1 MRVLLILII
10 LLFAG
15 CSHYSETGRMND
27 SDSGTE
33 SSTVKLYKYSNFI
46 TEDLLYSHLS
56 VIAHDSLEGRE
67 TGMPG
72 QKKAANYLV
81 EQYRAMA
88 LTPAGDSDSY
98 LQTFNLSANITD
110 SLVYHLYSTTDD
122 DTLLVEKFSTS
133 GNSENPFIKLFG
145 GSVSLSGDLVF
156 AGFGVNDT
164 GRGVNHLGSDYF
176 LEKWVVIFE
185 DIPYIIEEDTLINP
199 SITENSRYGTILGQK
214 GADGVLLI
222 GSETDDKYNQLSEI
236 HTQLIDK
243 PTGLSLPYLQRS
255 PAGQFPAGIIKVS
268 PDIAATLLGY
278 DSSEQ
283 LFEYKN
289 QLTANI
295 TDFEPRNLDYHLQY
309 TPYNNSTELST
320 ENVVAFFEGGDPEL
334 KNEIIV
340 LSAHYDHLG
349 ITMPNENG
357 DMINNG
363 ADDDGSGT
371 VALLAIAQT
380 LQRAAVDGFK
390 PDRSILFLHVSG
402 EEKGL
407 LGSRYY
413 SDHPLVP
420 IDQTIANLNAD
431 MIGRSTTDRAKSGNT
446 DYVFLIGGEII
457 SSTLDSLVQVANTS
471 TVSLN
476 LDSRYNDLNDPNQFY
491 RRSDHWNFGRFGIP
505 FVFYFT
511 GVHEDYHQPSDE
523 IDKIDF
529 PKLTK
534 VTKLIYSSMIEIAN
548 HPERPAVDNE
558 EFIRITRE
566 N

>member
-1 MRVLLILII
+1 MRALLCLSI
-10 LLFAG
+10 LLFFG
-15 CSHYSETGRMND
+15 CSHYSETSRTSD
-27 SDSGTE
+27 SDSNRDTSVE
-33 SSTVKLYKYSNFI
+33 KLYEYGNFI
-46 TEDLLYSHLS
+46 TEDLLHSHLS

-81 EQYRAMA
+81 EQYNSMA
-88 LTPAGDSDSY
+88 LTPAGDSESY
-98 LQTFNLSANITD
+98 LQTFNLSANVTD
-110 SLVYHLYSTTDD
+110 SLVYHLYTTTDD
-122 DTLLVEKFSTS
+122 DTLLAEKFSVS
-133 GNSENPFIKLFG
+133 NNSQSQIVKLFG
-145 GSVSLSGDLVF
+145 GSVALSGDLVF

-164 GRGVNHLGSDYF
+164 GRGVNHLDGVDFSG
-176 LEKWVVIFE
+176 KWVLIFE
-185 DIPYIIEEDTLINP
+185 DIPYVFEGDTLINP
-199 SITENSRYGTILGQK
+199 AITENSRYGTILVQK
-214 GADGVLLI
+214 GADGILLV
-222 GSETDDKYNQLSEI
+222 GSETDEEFKRIAEI
-236 HTQLIDK
+236 HSELIDK

-255 PAGQFPAGIIKVS
+255 SAGQFPAGIVKVS
-268 PDIAATLLGY
+268 PDLAASLLGY
-278 DSSEQ
+278 DSSEE
-283 LFEYKN
+283 LFAYKN
-289 QLTANI
+289 RLTTNI
-295 TDFEPRNLDYHLQY
+295 TDFEPGNMDYHLRY
-309 TPYNNSTELST
+309 TPYSSSTDLST
-320 ENVVAFFEGGDPEL
+320 ENVVAFFEGSDPEL
-334 KNEIIV
+334 KEEVIV

-349 ITMPNENG
+349 ITLPDEKG

-380 LQRAAVDGFK
+380 LQRAANDGFK
-390 PDRSILFLHVSG
+390 PDRSILFLHVTG

-413 SDHPLVP
+413 SDHPFIP
-420 IDQTIANLNAD
+420 IDQTVANLNAD
-431 MIGRSTTDRAKSGNT
+431 MIGRSTTDRAESGNT
-446 DYVFLIGGEII
+446 DYVFLIGGDII
-457 SSTLDSLVQVANTS
+457 SSDLDSLVQVANNS
-471 TVSLN
+471 TVNLT

-523 IDKIDF
+523 IEKIDF
-529 PKLTK
+529 PKLAK

-558 EFIRITRE
+558 EFIRITE